1 MATEW
6 KSLAGRITIF
16 LDPSP
21 VALPSALGLYKKVW
35 TDDPINYQG
44 STNPL
49 APSLAQGKR
58 GGLGVTCTINATRV
72 DFTLTSPGAES
83 TTEPPKLYVIE
94 NSAELHT
101 ELTRIAHLVGQNL
114 LANNVLR
121 VATFLQIISIE
132 DSPAV
137 ANRVLMSIIPSR
149 YRFKLN
155 TEEEF
160 VLQISQPRMSTR
172 VENVKLNLI
181 NKWSVDRFGVMSV
194 VMPMAAA
201 PLTAPQ
207 PQAAHLAEFITASIA
222 FDHNNMPVPR
232 DQPLSSSQQASLLLE
247 ELALTTTSI
256 RESAI
261 DVKGFEDEKLL
272 H

>member
-6 KSLAGRITIF
+6 KSMAGRITIF

-44 STNPL
+44 PTNPL

-83 TTEPPKLYVIE
+83 TTEPPKFYVIE

-114 LANNVLR
+114 LANKVLR

-137 ANRVLMSIIPSR
+137 ANRVLMS
-149 YRFKLN
+149 
-155 TEEEF
+155 EF

-261 DVKGFEDEKLL
+261 EIKGFEDEKLL